1 MIKMNFELE
10 EKHKLVRRS
19 VRNFAEK
26 ILAPLAPIMDR
37 EEKFYPEIIKES
49 SMMNLWGITIPEK
62 YGGAEL
68 DIITYL
74 ISIEEISRICAST
87 ALTMSVHNAFGT
99 IPIYKLGNEEQ
110 KDRFLHDLT
119 SGKKIAGFSWTEPN
133 AGSDARSIECMAV
146 EDGKDFVLNGSK
158 IFVTNGAIASVFL
171 VGTRYQT
178 SDNQKGF
185 TLVIVE
191 KDMVGFEIGPK
202 ENKMG
207 MRGNPTTSLYFNDV
221 RVPKGNVLGNLQNG
235 FKYAMQMLDFGR
247 IGIAAQ
253 ALGIAQAAY
262 EHSVN
267 YAKGRIQFK
276 KPISQF
282 QGVSFKLAEM
292 ATKIDAARLLVYRA
306 GYMSEQNKSFSK
318 EAAMCKLFASKVAR
332 QVSQEALQI
341 HGGYGYMKDLP
352 IERYYRDAKACEIY
366 EGTSEIM
373 KLIIA
378 NQILR
383 GNI

>member
-1 MIKMNFELE
+1 
-10 EKHKLVRRS
+10 
-19 VRNFAEK
+19 
-26 ILAPLAPIMDR
+26 
-37 EEKFYPEIIKES
+37 
-49 SMMNLWGITIPEK
+49 
-62 YGGAEL
+62 
-68 DIITYL
+68 
-74 ISIEEISRICAST
+74 
-87 ALTMSVHNAFGT
+87 
-99 IPIYKLGNEEQ
+99 
-110 KDRFLHDLT
+110 
-119 SGKKIAGFSWTEPN
+119 
-133 AGSDARSIECMAV
+133 MAT
-146 EDGKDFVLNGSK
+146 EDGKEFVLNGSK

-178 SDNQKGF
+178 IDRQKGF

-191 KDMVGFEIGPK
+191 KDMVGCEIGPK

-207 MRGNPTTSLYFNDV
+207 MRGNPTTSLYFNNV
-221 RVPKGNVLGNLQNG
+221 RVPKENVLGKLQNG

-247 IGIAAQ
+247 
-253 ALGIAQAAY
+253 
-262 EHSVN
+262 SVK
-267 YAKGRIQFK
+267 YSKGRIQFN

>member
-1 MIKMNFELE
+1 MNFELE

-306 GYMSEQNKSFSK
+306 GYLSERNKNFSK